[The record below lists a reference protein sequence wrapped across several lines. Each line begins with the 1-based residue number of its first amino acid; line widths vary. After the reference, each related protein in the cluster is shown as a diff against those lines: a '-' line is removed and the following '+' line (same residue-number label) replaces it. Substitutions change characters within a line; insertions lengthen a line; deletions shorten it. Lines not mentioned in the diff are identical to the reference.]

1 MRRLIVNADDFG
13 LHAAVNRG
21 ILAAHTE
28 GIVSST
34 SLMAGGAALDDAVR
48 IAKQCPQLGVG
59 VHLTLVGARPVL
71 PVAEVSSLLD
81 ESGAFYGSYPLFI
94 KRFLRG
100 KIRLA
105 EVERELAAQIDRIRM
120 AGIQPSHLDSHQ
132 HLHVLPGIGGLV
144 LDLAR
149 RFSIRAIRIPA
160 EPVAFIGATPAT
172 VGRLAGRGGLTM
184 LANLFRQHAAAAGI
198 RTSDHFFGM
207 LAGGQLT
214 EPALLAILRRLPPGD
229 SELMT
234 HPGFADESLADA
246 YRWGYQ
252 WDAERQALAAP
263 AVRELLVERQIRL
276 ISFREL

>member
-81 ESGAFYGSYPLFI
+81 EAGDFYGSYPLFI

-105 EVERELAAQIDRIRM
+105 EVERELAAQIDRVRM

-184 LANLFRQHAAAAGI
+184 LANLFRQQAAAAGI
-198 RTSDHFFGM
+198 RTSDHFYGM

-214 EPALLAILRRLPPGD
+214 EPAILAILRRLPPGD

-246 YRWGYQ
+246 FRWDYQ
-252 WDAERQALAAP
+252 WDAERQALTAP
-263 AVRELLVERQIRL
+263 AVRALLAERQIRL

>member
-21 ILAAHTE
+21 ILTAHTE
-28 GIVSST
+28 GIVSSA
-34 SLMAGGAALDDAVR
+34 SLMAGGAAFDDAVR

-81 ESGAFYGSYPLFI
+81 EAGDFYGSYPLFI

-105 EVERELAAQIDRIRM
+105 EVERELAAQIDRVRM

-172 VGRLAGRGGLTM
+172 VGRLVGRGGLTM

-214 EPALLAILRRLPPGD
+214 EPAILAILRRLPPGD

-246 YRWGYQ
+246 FRWGYQ
-252 WDAERQALAAP
+252 WDAERQALTAP
-263 AVRELLVERQIRL
+263 AVRALLAERQIRL

>member
-105 EVERELAAQIDRIRM
+105 EVERELAAQIDRVRM

-132 HLHVLPGIGGLV
+132 HLHVLPGIGGIV

-184 LANLFRQHAAAAGI
+184 LANLFRQQAAAAGI
-198 RTSDHFFGM
+198 RTSDHFYGM

-214 EPALLAILRRLPPGD
+214 EPAILAILRRLPPGD

-246 YRWGYQ
+246 FRWDYQ
-252 WDAERQALAAP
+252 WDAERQALTAP
-263 AVRELLVERQIRL
+263 AVRALLAERQIRL

>member
-59 VHLTLVGARPVL
+59 VHLTLVGASPLL

-81 ESGAFYGSYPLFI
+81 EAGDFYGSYPLFI

-105 EVERELAAQIDRIRM
+105 EVERELAAQIDRVRM

-246 YRWGYQ
+246 FRWDYQ
-252 WDAERQALAAP
+252 WDAERQALTAP
-263 AVRELLVERQIRL
+263 AVRALLAERQIRL

>member
-21 ILAAHTE
+21 ILTAHTE

-34 SLMAGGAALDDAVR
+34 SLMAGGAAFDDAVR
-48 IAKQCPQLGVG
+48 IARHCPQLGVG
-59 VHLTLVGARPVL
+59 VHLTLVGASPLL

-81 ESGAFYGSYPLFI
+81 EAGDFYGSYPLFI

-105 EVERELAAQIDRIRM
+105 EVERELAAQIDRVRM

-172 VGRLAGRGGLTM
+172 VGRLVGRGGLTM

-198 RTSDHFFGM
+198 RTSDHFYGM

-214 EPALLAILRRLPPGD
+214 EPAILAILRRLPPGE

-246 YRWGYQ
+246 FRWDYQ
-252 WDAERQALAAP
+252 WDAERQALTAP
-263 AVRELLVERQIRL
+263 AVRALLAERQIRL

>member
-34 SLMAGGAALDDAVR
+34 SLMAGGAAFDDAVR
-48 IAKQCPQLGVG
+48 IARHCPQLGVG

-81 ESGAFYGSYPLFI
+81 EAGDFYGSYPLFI

-105 EVERELAAQIDRIRM
+105 EVERELAAQIDRVRM

-172 VGRLAGRGGLTM
+172 VGRLVGRGGLTM

-198 RTSDHFFGM
+198 RTSDNFFGM

-214 EPALLAILRRLPPGD
+214 EPAILAILRRLPPGD

-246 YRWGYQ
+246 FRWDYQ
-252 WDAERQALAAP
+252 WDAERQALTAP
-263 AVRELLVERQIRL
+263 AVRALLAERQIRL

>member
-21 ILAAHTE
+21 ILTAHTE
-28 GIVSST
+28 GIVSSA
-34 SLMAGGAALDDAVR
+34 SLMAGGAAFDDAVR

-59 VHLTLVGARPVL
+59 VHLTLVGASPLL

-81 ESGAFYGSYPLFI
+81 EAGDFYGSYPLFI

-172 VGRLAGRGGLTM
+172 VGRLVGRGGLTM

-214 EPALLAILRRLPPGD
+214 EPAILAILRRLPPGD

-246 YRWGYQ
+246 FRWDYQ
-252 WDAERQALAAP
+252 WDAERQALTAP
-263 AVRELLVERQIRL
+263 AVRALLAERQIRL

>member
-34 SLMAGGAALDDAVR
+34 SLMAGGAAFDDAVR

-81 ESGAFYGSYPLFI
+81 EAGDFYGSYPLFI

-105 EVERELAAQIDRIRM
+105 EVERELAAQIDRVRM

-172 VGRLAGRGGLTM
+172 VGRLVGRGGLTM

-198 RTSDHFFGM
+198 RTSDHFYGM

-214 EPALLAILRRLPPGD
+214 EPAILAILRRLPPGD

-246 YRWGYQ
+246 FRWDYQ
-252 WDAERQALAAP
+252 WDAERQALTAP
-263 AVRELLVERQIRL
+263 AVRALLAERQIRL

>member
-34 SLMAGGAALDDAVR
+34 SLMAGGAAFDDAVR

-81 ESGAFYGSYPLFI
+81 EAGDFYGSYPLFI

-105 EVERELAAQIDRIRM
+105 EVERELAAQIDRVRM

-144 LDLAR
+144 LDLSR

-172 VGRLAGRGGLTM
+172 VGRLVGRGGLTM

-198 RTSDHFFGM
+198 RTSDHFYGM

-214 EPALLAILRRLPPGD
+214 EPAILAILRRLPPGD

-246 YRWGYQ
+246 FRWDYQ
-252 WDAERQALAAP
+252 WDAERQALTAP
-263 AVRELLVERQIRL
+263 AVRALLAERQIRL

>member
-13 LHAAVNRG
+13 LHEAVNRG
-21 ILAAHTE
+21 ILAAHTA
-28 GIVSST
+28 GIVSSA
-34 SLMAGGAALDDAVR
+34 SLMAGGAAFDEAVR
-48 IAKQCPQLGVG
+48 LAGECPRLGVG
-59 VHLTLVGARPVL
+59 VHLTLVGANSVL
-71 PVAEVSSLLD
+71 PVAEVSSLVD
-81 ESGAFYGSYPLFI
+81 ETGSFYRSYPLFI
-94 KRFLRG
+94 KRLLRG

-132 HLHVLPGIGGLV
+132 HLHVLPGIGGIV

-172 VGRLAGRGGLTM
+172 VGRLAGRGGLTL
-184 LANLFRQHAAAAGI
+184 LANLFRQQAAAAGI
-198 RTSDHFFGM
+198 RTSDHFYGM

-214 EPALLAILRRLPPGD
+214 EAAILAILRQLPPGD

-234 HPGFADESLADA
+234 HPGFADESLADT
-246 YRWGYQ
+246 YPWGYQ
-252 WDAERQALAAP
+252 WEAERQALAAP
-263 AVRELLVERQIRL
+263 AVRALLAELQIRL

>member
-21 ILAAHTE
+21 ILTAHTE

-34 SLMAGGAALDDAVR
+34 SLMAGGAAFDDAVR
-48 IAKQCPQLGVG
+48 IARHCPQLGVG

-105 EVERELAAQIDRIRM
+105 EVERELAAQIDRVRM

-172 VGRLAGRGGLTM
+172 VGRLVGRGGLTM

-198 RTSDHFFGM
+198 RTSGHFYGM

-214 EPALLAILRRLPPGD
+214 EPAILAILRRLPPGD

-246 YRWGYQ
+246 FRWDYQ
-252 WDAERQALAAP
+252 WDAERQALTAP
-263 AVRELLVERQIRL
+263 AVRALLAERQIRL

>member
-13 LHAAVNRG
+13 LHEAVNRG
-21 ILAAHTE
+21 ILAAHTA
-28 GIVSST
+28 GIVSSA
-34 SLMAGGAALDDAVR
+34 SLMAGGAAFDEAVR
-48 IAKQCPQLGVG
+48 LAGECPRLGVG
-59 VHLTLVGARPVL
+59 VHLTLVGARPIL
-71 PVAEVSSLLD
+71 PVAEVSSLVD
-81 ESGAFYGSYPLFI
+81 ETGSLFGSYPLFI
-94 KRFLRG
+94 KRLLRG
-100 KIRLA
+100 KICLA

-120 AGIQPSHLDSHQ
+120 AGIRPSHLDSHQ
-132 HLHVLPGIGGLV
+132 HLHVLPGIGGIV

-172 VGRLAGRGGLTM
+172 VGRLAGRGGLTL
-184 LANLFRQHAAAAGI
+184 LANLFRQQAAAAGI
-198 RTSDHFFGM
+198 RTTDHFYGM

-214 EPALLAILRRLPPGD
+214 ESAILAILRRLPPGD

-234 HPGFADESLADA
+234 HPGFADESLADT

-252 WDAERQALAAP
+252 WEAERQALAAP
-263 AVRELLVERQIRL
+263 AVRALLAERQIRL

>member
-28 GIVSST
+28 GIVRST
-34 SLMAGGAALDDAVR
+34 SLMAGGAAFDEAVR

-71 PVAEVSSLLD
+71 PVVDVLSLVD
-81 ESGAFYGSYPLFI
+81 GTGAFYGSYPLFL
-94 KRFLRG
+94 KRFLSG

-105 EVERELAAQIDRIRM
+105 EVERELAAQIEQVRL

-132 HLHVLPGIGGLV
+132 HLHVLPGIGGIV

-149 RFSIRAIRIPA
+149 RFSIRAIRVPA
-160 EPVAFIGATPAT
+160 EPVTFIGATSPAL
-172 VGRLAGRGGLTM
+172 GRLVGRGGLTI
-184 LANLFRQHAAAAGI
+184 LANLFRQQAAAAGI
-198 RTSDHFFGM
+198 RTTDHFFGM

-214 EPALLAILRRLPPGD
+214 ESPLLTILRRLPPGD
-229 SELMT
+229 AEIMT
-234 HPGFADESLADA
+234 HPGFADESLADT

-252 WDAERQALAAP
+252 WDAERQALVAP
-263 AVRELLVERQIRL
+263 VVRELLAERQIRL

>member
-21 ILAAHTE
+21 ILTAHTE

-34 SLMAGGAALDDAVR
+34 SLMAGGAAFDDAVR
-48 IAKQCPQLGVG
+48 IARHCPQLGVG
-59 VHLTLVGARPVL
+59 VHLTLVGASPLL

-81 ESGAFYGSYPLFI
+81 EAGDFYGSYPLFI

-105 EVERELAAQIDRIRM
+105 EVERELAAQIDRVRM

-172 VGRLAGRGGLTM
+172 VGRLVGRGGLTM

-198 RTSDHFFGM
+198 RTSDNFFGM

-214 EPALLAILRRLPPGD
+214 EPAILAILRRLPPGD

-246 YRWGYQ
+246 FRWDYQ
-252 WDAERQALAAP
+252 WDAERQALTAP
-263 AVRELLVERQIRL
+263 AVRALLAERQIRL

>member
-13 LHAAVNRG
+13 LHVAVNQG
-21 ILAAHTE
+21 IHAAHTD

-34 SLMAGGAALDDAVR
+34 SLMAGGAAFDDAVR
-48 IAKQCPQLGVG
+48 IARGCPQLGVG

-71 PVAEVSSLLD
+71 PAAEVPSLVD
-81 ESGAFYGSYPLFI
+81 ETGCFYGSYPLFL
-94 KRFLRG
+94 KRFLSG

-105 EVERELAAQIDRIRM
+105 EVERELAAQIDQVRL

-132 HLHVLPGIGGLV
+132 HLHVLPGIGGIV

-160 EPVAFIGATPAT
+160 EPVTFVGATPPAL
-172 VGRLAGRGGLTM
+172 GRLVGRGGLTM
-184 LANLFRQHAAAAGI
+184 LANLFCQQASAAGI
-198 RTSDHFFGM
+198 RTTDHFFGM

-214 EPALLAILRRLPPGD
+214 ESALLAILQQLPVGD
-229 SELMT
+229 TELMT
-234 HPGFADESLADA
+234 HPGLADPSLATL
-246 YRWGYQ
+246 YPWGYQ
-252 WDAERQALAAP
+252 WDLERQASSAA
-263 AVRELLVERQIRL
+263 AVRQLVAERQIRL

>member
-21 ILAAHTE
+21 ILTAHTE

-34 SLMAGGAALDDAVR
+34 SLMAGGAAFDDAVR

-59 VHLTLVGARPVL
+59 VHLTLVGASPLL

-81 ESGAFYGSYPLFI
+81 EAGDFYGSYPLFI

-105 EVERELAAQIDRIRM
+105 EVERELAAQIDRVRM

-214 EPALLAILRRLPPGD
+214 EPAILAILRRLPPGD

-246 YRWGYQ
+246 FRWDYQ
-252 WDAERQALAAP
+252 WDAERQALTAP
-263 AVRELLVERQIRL
+263 AVRALLAERQIRL

>member
-21 ILAAHTE
+21 ILTAHTE

-34 SLMAGGAALDDAVR
+34 SLMAGGAAFDDAVR
-48 IAKQCPQLGVG
+48 IARHCPQLGVG

-81 ESGAFYGSYPLFI
+81 EAGDFYGSYPLFI

-105 EVERELAAQIDRIRM
+105 EVERELAAQIDRVRM

-246 YRWGYQ
+246 FRWGYQ
-252 WDAERQALAAP
+252 WDAERQALTAP
-263 AVRELLVERQIRL
+263 AVRALLVERQIRL

>member
-21 ILAAHTE
+21 ILTAHTE
-28 GIVSST
+28 GIVSSA
-34 SLMAGGAALDDAVR
+34 SLMAGGAAFDDAVR

-59 VHLTLVGARPVL
+59 VHLTLVGASPLL

-81 ESGAFYGSYPLFI
+81 EAGDFYGSYPLFI

-105 EVERELAAQIDRIRM
+105 EVERELAAQIDRVRM

-172 VGRLAGRGGLTM
+172 VGRLVGRGGLTM

-214 EPALLAILRRLPPGD
+214 EPAILAILRRLPPGD

-246 YRWGYQ
+246 FRWDYQ
-252 WDAERQALAAP
+252 WDAERQALTAP
-263 AVRELLVERQIRL
+263 AVRALLAERQIRL

>member
-1 MRRLIVNADDFG
+1 MRQLIVNADDFG

-21 ILAAHTE
+21 LLAAHTA
-28 GIVSST
+28 GIVSSA
-34 SLMAGGAALDDAVR
+34 SLMAGGAAFDEAVR
-48 IAKQCPQLGVG
+48 LAGVCPRLGVG
-59 VHLTLVGARPVL
+59 VHLTLVGARPIL
-71 PVAEVSSLLD
+71 PVAEVSSLVD
-81 ESGAFYGSYPLFI
+81 ETGSFYGSYPLFI
-94 KRFLRG
+94 KRLLRG

-105 EVERELAAQIDRIRM
+105 EVERELAAQIDRIRL

-132 HLHVLPGIGGLV
+132 HLHVLPGIGGIV

-160 EPVAFIGATPAT
+160 EPVTFIGATPPA
-172 VGRLAGRGGLTM
+172 VGRLIGRGGLTL
-184 LANLFRQHAAAAGI
+184 LANLFRQQAAAAGI
-198 RTSDHFFGM
+198 RTTDHFYGM

-214 EPALLAILRRLPPGD
+214 ESVIVAILRRLPPGD

-234 HPGFADESLADA
+234 HPGFADESLADT

-252 WDAERQALAAP
+252 WDAERQALTAP
-263 AVRELLVERQIRL
+263 AVRALLAERQIRL

>member
-21 ILAAHTE
+21 ILTAHTE

-34 SLMAGGAALDDAVR
+34 SLMAGGAAFDDAVR

-59 VHLTLVGARPVL
+59 VHLTLVGASPLL

-81 ESGAFYGSYPLFI
+81 EAGDFYGSYPLFI

-214 EPALLAILRRLPPGD
+214 EPAILAILRRLPPGD

-246 YRWGYQ
+246 FRWDYQ
-252 WDAERQALAAP
+252 WDAERQALTAP
-263 AVRELLVERQIRL
+263 AVRALLAERQIRL

>member
-13 LHAAVNRG
+13 LHEAVNRG
-21 ILAAHTE
+21 ILAAHTA
-28 GIVSST
+28 GIVSSA
-34 SLMAGGAALDDAVR
+34 SLMAGGAAFDEAVR
-48 IAKQCPQLGVG
+48 LAGECPRLGVG
-59 VHLTLVGARPVL
+59 VHLTLVGANPVL
-71 PVAEVSSLLD
+71 PVAEVSSLVD
-81 ESGAFYGSYPLFI
+81 ETGSFYGSYPLFI
-94 KRFLRG
+94 KRLLRG

-132 HLHVLPGIGGLV
+132 HLHVLPGIGGIV

-160 EPVAFIGATPAT
+160 EPITFIGATPAT
-172 VGRLAGRGGLTM
+172 VGRLAGRGGLTL
-184 LANLFRQHAAAAGI
+184 LANLFRQQAAAAGI
-198 RTSDHFFGM
+198 RTSDHFYGM

-214 EPALLAILRRLPPGD
+214 EAAILAILRQLPPGD

-234 HPGFADESLADA
+234 HPGFADESLADT

-252 WDAERQALAAP
+252 WEAERLALVAP
-263 AVRELLVERQIRL
+263 VVRQLLAELQIRL

>member
-21 ILAAHTE
+21 ILTAHTE

-34 SLMAGGAALDDAVR
+34 SLMAGGAAFDDAVR
-48 IAKQCPQLGVG
+48 IARHCPQLGVG
-59 VHLTLVGARPVL
+59 VHLTLVGASPLL

-81 ESGAFYGSYPLFI
+81 EAGDFYGSYPLFI

-105 EVERELAAQIDRIRM
+105 EVERELAAQIDRVRM

-172 VGRLAGRGGLTM
+172 VGRLVGRGGLTM

-246 YRWGYQ
+246 FRWDYQ
-252 WDAERQALAAP
+252 WDAERQALTAP
-263 AVRELLVERQIRL
+263 AVRALLAERQIRL

>member
-21 ILAAHTE
+21 ILTAHTE

-34 SLMAGGAALDDAVR
+34 SLMAGGAAFDDAVR
-48 IAKQCPQLGVG
+48 IARHCPQLGVG

-81 ESGAFYGSYPLFI
+81 EAGDFYGSYPLFI

-105 EVERELAAQIDRIRM
+105 EVERELAAQIDRVRM

-172 VGRLAGRGGLTM
+172 VGRLVGRGGLTM

-198 RTSDHFFGM
+198 RTSDHFYGM

-214 EPALLAILRRLPPGD
+214 EPAILAILRRLPPGD

-246 YRWGYQ
+246 FRWDYQ
-252 WDAERQALAAP
+252 WDAERQALTAP
-263 AVRELLVERQIRL
+263 AVRALLAERQIRL

>member
-21 ILAAHTE
+21 ILTAHTE
-28 GIVSST
+28 GIVSSA
-34 SLMAGGAALDDAVR
+34 SLMAGGAAFDDAVL

-59 VHLTLVGARPVL
+59 VHLTLVGASPLL

-81 ESGAFYGSYPLFI
+81 EAGDFYGSYPLFI

-105 EVERELAAQIDRIRM
+105 EVERELAAQIDRVRM

-172 VGRLAGRGGLTM
+172 VGRLVGRGGLTM

-198 RTSDHFFGM
+198 RTSGHFYGM

-214 EPALLAILRRLPPGD
+214 EPAILAILRRLPPGY

-234 HPGFADESLADA
+234 HP
-246 YRWGYQ
+246 
-252 WDAERQALAAP
+252 
-263 AVRELLVERQIRL
+263 
-276 ISFREL
+276 

>member
-1 MRRLIVNADDFG
+1 MF
-13 LHAAVNRG
+13 
-21 ILAAHTE
+21 
-28 GIVSST
+28 
-34 SLMAGGAALDDAVR
+34 AGGAAFDDAVR
-48 IAKQCPQLGVG
+48 IARHCPQLGVG

-81 ESGAFYGSYPLFI
+81 EAGDFYGSYPLFI

-105 EVERELAAQIDRIRM
+105 EVERELAAQIDRVRM

-246 YRWGYQ
+246 FRWDYQ
-252 WDAERQALAAP
+252 WDAERQALTAP
-263 AVRELLVERQIRL
+263 AVRALLAERQIRL

>member
-21 ILAAHTE
+21 ILTAHTE
-28 GIVSST
+28 GIVSSA
-34 SLMAGGAALDDAVR
+34 SLMAGGAAFDDAVR
-48 IAKQCPQLGVG
+48 IARHCPQLGVG
-59 VHLTLVGARPVL
+59 VHLTLVGASPLL

-81 ESGAFYGSYPLFI
+81 ESGDFYGSYPLFI

-105 EVERELAAQIDRIRM
+105 EVERELAAQIDRVRM

-172 VGRLAGRGGLTM
+172 VGRLVGRGGLTM

-198 RTSDHFFGM
+198 RTSGHFYGM

-214 EPALLAILRRLPPGD
+214 EPAILAILRRLPPGD

-246 YRWGYQ
+246 FRWDYQ
-252 WDAERQALAAP
+252 WDAERQALTAP
-263 AVRELLVERQIRL
+263 AVRALLAERQIRL

>member
-21 ILAAHTE
+21 ILTAHTE

-34 SLMAGGAALDDAVR
+34 SLMAGGAAFDDAVR

-59 VHLTLVGARPVL
+59 VHLTLVGASPLL
-71 PVAEVSSLLD
+71 PVAEVSSLLEEAGD
-81 ESGAFYGSYPLFI
+81 FYGSYPLFI

-105 EVERELAAQIDRIRM
+105 EVERELAAQIDRVRM

-172 VGRLAGRGGLTM
+172 VGRLVGRGGLTM

-198 RTSDHFFGM
+198 RTSGHFYGM

-214 EPALLAILRRLPPGD
+214 EPAILAILRRLPPGD

-246 YRWGYQ
+246 FRWDYQ
-252 WDAERQALAAP
+252 WDAERQALTAP
-263 AVRELLVERQIRL
+263 AVRALLAERQIRL

>member
-21 ILAAHTE
+21 ILAAHTA
-28 GIVSST
+28 GIVSSA
-34 SLMAGGAALDDAVR
+34 SLMAGGAAFDEAVR
-48 IAKQCPQLGVG
+48 LAGECPRLGVG
-59 VHLTLVGARPVL
+59 VHLTLVGANPVL
-71 PVAEVSSLLD
+71 PAEEVSSLVD
-81 ESGAFYGSYPLFI
+81 ETGSLYGSYPLFI
-94 KRFLRG
+94 KRLLRG

-105 EVERELAAQIDRIRM
+105 EVEQELAAQIDRIRM

-132 HLHVLPGIGGLV
+132 HLHVLPGIGGIV
-144 LDLAR
+144 LDLAK

-172 VGRLAGRGGLTM
+172 VGRLVGRGGLTM
-184 LANLFRQHAAAAGI
+184 LANLFRQQAAAAGI
-198 RTSDHFFGM
+198 RTTDHFYGM

-214 EPALLAILRRLPPGD
+214 EPAILAILLHLPQGN

-234 HPGFADESLADA
+234 HPGFADESLAA
-246 YRWGYQ
+246 AYPWGYRWES
-252 WDAERQALAAP
+252 ERLALGAP
-263 AVRELLVERQIRL
+263 VVRELIAERQIRL

>member
-21 ILAAHTE
+21 ILTAHTE

-34 SLMAGGAALDDAVR
+34 SLMAGGAAFDDAVR
-48 IAKQCPQLGVG
+48 IARHCPQLGVG
-59 VHLTLVGARPVL
+59 VHLTLVGASPLL

-81 ESGAFYGSYPLFI
+81 EAGDFYGSYPLFI

-105 EVERELAAQIDRIRM
+105 EVERELAAQIDRVRM

-246 YRWGYQ
+246 FRWEYQ
-252 WDAERQALAAP
+252 WDAERQALTAP
-263 AVRELLVERQIRL
+263 AVRALLVERQIRL

>member
-21 ILAAHTE
+21 ILTAHTE
-28 GIVSST
+28 GIVSSA
-34 SLMAGGAALDDAVR
+34 SLMAGGAAFDDAVR

-59 VHLTLVGARPVL
+59 VHLTLVGASPLL
-71 PVAEVSSLLD
+71 PVAEVSSLLEEAGD
-81 ESGAFYGSYPLFI
+81 FYGSYPLFI

-172 VGRLAGRGGLTM
+172 VGRLVGRGGLTM

-198 RTSDHFFGM
+198 RTSGHFYGM

-214 EPALLAILRRLPPGD
+214 EPAILAILRRLPPGD

-234 HPGFADESLADA
+234 HPGFADQSLADA
-246 YRWGYQ
+246 FCWGYQ
-252 WDAERQALAAP
+252 WDAERQALTAP
-263 AVRELLVERQIRL
+263 AVRALLAERQIRL

>member
-21 ILAAHTE
+21 ILTAHTE

-34 SLMAGGAALDDAVR
+34 SLMAGGAAFDDAVR

-59 VHLTLVGARPVL
+59 VHLTLVGASPLL
-71 PVAEVSSLLD
+71 PVAEVSSLLEEAGD
-81 ESGAFYGSYPLFI
+81 FYGSYPLFI

-105 EVERELAAQIDRIRM
+105 EVKRELAAQIDRVRM

-184 LANLFRQHAAAAGI
+184 LANLFRQQAAAAGI
-198 RTSDHFFGM
+198 RTSDHFYGM

-214 EPALLAILRRLPPGD
+214 EPAILAILRRLPPGD

-246 YRWGYQ
+246 FRWDYQ
-252 WDAERQALAAP
+252 WDAERQALTAP
-263 AVRELLVERQIRL
+263 AVRALLAERQIRL

>member
-132 HLHVLPGIGGLV
+132 HLHVLPGIGGIV

-214 EPALLAILRRLPPGD
+214 EPAILAILRRLPPGD

-246 YRWGYQ
+246 FRWDYQ
-252 WDAERQALAAP
+252 WDAERQALTAP
-263 AVRELLVERQIRL
+263 AVRALLAERQIRL

>member
-59 VHLTLVGARPVL
+59 VHLTLVGASPLL

-81 ESGAFYGSYPLFI
+81 EAGDFYGSYPLFI

-105 EVERELAAQIDRIRM
+105 EVERELAAQIDRVRM

-198 RTSDHFFGM
+198 RTSDHFYGM

-214 EPALLAILRRLPPGD
+214 EPAILAILRRLPPGD

-246 YRWGYQ
+246 FRWDYQ
-252 WDAERQALAAP
+252 WDAERRALTAP
-263 AVRELLVERQIRL
+263 AVRALLAERQIRL